1 VKFALLYYYDPAT
14 DSPSEGEVAEWLDL
28 DAKVKDAGVYVY
40 EAGFHPATTAK
51 AVSRRHRTDVAMTHF
66 WPR

>member
-1 VKFALLYYYDPAT
+1 
-14 DSPSEGEVAEWLDL
+14 VAEWLDL

-51 AVSRRHRTDVAMTHF
+51 AVSRRRRTDVAMTHF